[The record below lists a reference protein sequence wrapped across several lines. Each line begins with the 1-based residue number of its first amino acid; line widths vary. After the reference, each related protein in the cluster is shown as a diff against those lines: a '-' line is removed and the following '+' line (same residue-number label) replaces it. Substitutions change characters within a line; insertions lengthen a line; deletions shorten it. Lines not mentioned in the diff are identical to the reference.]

1 VKLAHGDIEKLFEA
15 LGKSGWTISMA
26 TDGRI
31 RNRLVLPAGLEIK
44 ISTIKMD
51 FWNRRF
57 GGWMKGRFS
66 DAEAETIILSILT
79 DNGALPSFV
88 RWVEIE

>member
-1 VKLAHGDIEKLFEA
+1 
-15 LGKSGWTISMA
+15 MA

-31 RNRLVLPAGLEIK
+31 RNRLVLPTGTDTK
-44 ISTIKMD
+44 VSTIKKG
-51 FWNRRF
+51 FWKRRF
-57 GGWMKGRFS
+57 GGWMRGRFS